1 MFPFSTWFS
10 HVLCEEENKVVIN
23 LPPWMVDSLQVAPV
37 FTTNYKYETV
47 VHNDTIGFNAVGL
60 GGGALDL
67 LEVS

>member
-1 MFPFSTWFS
+1 
-10 HVLCEEENKVVIN
+10 
-23 LPPWMVDSLQVAPV
+23 MVDSLQVAPV

-47 VHNDTIGFNAVGL
+47 GHNDTIGFYAVGL